1 MRPLLV
7 QVLYAK
13 FTSGTRKR
21 EWSVKA
27 VPFACHLQI
36 SANNSATGD
45 IYCKEQK
52 DIGLKRTIQRKVI
65 SLGENERRKLRRRV
79 LGLERIEWRKEVR

>member
-1 MRPLLV
+1 MRDSLV
-7 QVLYAK
+7 GLGNE
-13 FTSGTRKR
+13 SGQSKR
-21 EWSVKA
+21 CRLPA
-27 VPFACHLQI
+27 HLQI

-52 DIGLKRTIQRKVI
+52 DIGLKRTIQRKAI